1 MFSYALGRYIEK
13 YDCIFYTN
21 PYDVPLINDGER
33 SMSESFRSQII
44 KLYEELILGKYP
56 NIYVLEG
63 SVESRYNK
71 MIEDILKDLRELRNE
86 MVQANW
92 PAQRL
97 SNIILK
103 YEMKLQDEKS
113 KFTNDEIVEATN
125 KILND

>member
-1 MFSYALGRYIEK
+1 M
-13 YDCIFYTN
+13 
-21 PYDVPLINDGER
+21 IN
-33 SMSESFRSQII
+33 
-44 KLYEELILGKYP
+44 
-56 NIYVLEG
+56 
-63 SVESRYNK
+63 
-71 MIEDILKDLRELRNE
+71 DILKDLRELRDE

-113 KFTNDEIVEATN
+113 KFTTEELVEATN

>member
-1 MFSYALGRYIEK
+1 
-13 YDCIFYTN
+13 
-21 PYDVPLINDGER
+21 
-33 SMSESFRSQII
+33 
-44 KLYEELILGKYP
+44 
-56 NIYVLEG
+56 
-63 SVESRYNK
+63 
-71 MIEDILKDLRELRNE
+71 MIDEILKDIRELRDE

-113 KFTNDEIVEATN
+113 KFTTEELVEATN

>member
-1 MFSYALGRYIEK
+1 
-13 YDCIFYTN
+13 
-21 PYDVPLINDGER
+21 
-33 SMSESFRSQII
+33 
-44 KLYEELILGKYP
+44 
-56 NIYVLEG
+56 
-63 SVESRYNK
+63 

-86 MVQANW
+86 MIQANW

>member
-1 MFSYALGRYIEK
+1 
-13 YDCIFYTN
+13 
-21 PYDVPLINDGER
+21 
-33 SMSESFRSQII
+33 
-44 KLYEELILGKYP
+44 
-56 NIYVLEG
+56 
-63 SVESRYNK
+63 

-86 MVQANW
+86 MIQANW

-113 KFTNDEIVEATN
+113 KFTNKEIIEATN

>member
-1 MFSYALGRYIEK
+1 
-13 YDCIFYTN
+13 
-21 PYDVPLINDGER
+21 
-33 SMSESFRSQII
+33 
-44 KLYEELILGKYP
+44 
-56 NIYVLEG
+56 
-63 SVESRYNK
+63 

-113 KFTNDEIVEATN
+113 KFTNEEIIEATN

>member
-1 MFSYALGRYIEK
+1 
-13 YDCIFYTN
+13 
-21 PYDVPLINDGER
+21 
-33 SMSESFRSQII
+33 
-44 KLYEELILGKYP
+44 
-56 NIYVLEG
+56 
-63 SVESRYNK
+63 

-113 KFTNDEIVEATN
+113 KYTTKELVDATN
-125 KILND
+125 GILDDVEKY